1 MKNLS
6 LSGNFGAQLHVLVRI
21 LGDRKEK
28 ETGTRYSDIR
38 DYPTFQMAIR
48 NVQLASAKSPWQFEF
63 VTMFIPRYSI
73 ASRSTNSVELMRD
86 SRGAYEITRIK

>member
-1 MKNLS
+1 M
-6 LSGNFGAQLHVLVRI
+6 LVRI

-28 ETGTRYSDIR
+28 KIGTRYSDIR
-38 DYPTFQMAIR
+38 DYATFQMAIR

-63 VTMFIPRYSI
+63 ATMFIPRYST